1 MPPIQFMPPS
11 SSPYLKTMIEA
22 ILTGVVSLVIGAS
35 GAVLTVNSKTN
46 GRMDEIDKRID
57 GIEIRLAEKYV
68 PRQELANAL
77 QKMEDHMIRIEN
89 KLDQIALLRNG

>member
-1 MPPIQFMPPS
+1 
-11 SSPYLKTMIEA
+11 MIEA

-35 GAVLTVNSKTN
+35 GAVLTVNNKTN

-89 KLDQIALLRNG
+89 KLDQIVLRNGS

>member
-1 MPPIQFMPPS
+1 M
-11 SSPYLKTMIEA
+11 LEA
-22 ILTGVVSLVIGAS
+22 LLTGVVSLVIGAS
-35 GAVLTVNSKTN
+35 GGVLALTSKSS

-77 QKMEDHMIRIEN
+77 QKMEDHMIRIES
-89 KLDQIALLRNG
+89 KLDQIVLLRNG

>member
-1 MPPIQFMPPS
+1 
-11 SSPYLKTMIEA
+11 MIEA

-35 GAVLTVNSKTN
+35 GGVLALTSKSS

-77 QKMEDHMIRIEN
+77 QKMEDHMVRIES
-89 KLDQIALLRNG
+89 KLDQIVLLRNG

>member
-1 MPPIQFMPPS
+1 
-11 SSPYLKTMIEA
+11 MIEA
-22 ILTGVVSLVIGAS
+22 IITGTISLVLGVGA
-35 GAVLTVNSKTN
+35 GVLGTQSSSRA
-46 GRMDEIDKRID
+46 RMDEIDKRID

-89 KLDQIALLRNG
+89 KLDQIVLRNG